1 MAKDKKTKNEV
12 IPEGMEEKDYA
23 DAAFRK
29 KVTIINGV
37 VLLAFLVGIV
47 SIILFGW
54 ADNKRKNEDFF
65 EIKAAYEE
73 ERDNVLAELQEIDNK
88 GGTFEDKRAVKIEVT
103 DDTFSYW
110 LSDLDESY
118 QGDRDTEDYG
128 KFGGAEIHIQGIFVT
143 REYAGGNQ
151 YWVYRLHSHGEGENH
166 GTAHN
171 HGDEGDEDALINGH
185 SIDEILPF
193 EVVLADGEEVPKDGQ
208 WVDVVGVVGPDS
220 TKNLSGIRS
229 AVVTVMDEPGNEYV
243 E

>member
-1 MAKDKKTKNEV
+1 MAKDKKPKKEV

-29 KVTIINGV
+29 KVTIINSV

-54 ADNKRKNEDFF
+54 ADNKRKNDEFF
-65 EIKAAYEE
+65 EIKAAYEK
-73 ERDNVLAELQEIDNK
+73 ERDNVLARLQEIEKN
-88 GGTFEDKRAVKIEVT
+88 GGTFEDKRSVKIEVT

-118 QGDRDTEDYG
+118 QGDREREDYG
-128 KFGGAEIHIQGIFVT
+128 KFGGAEIHIQGVFVT

-151 YWVYRLHSHGEGENH
+151 YWVYRLHDHGEGDNH
-166 GTAHN
+166 GAAHN
-171 HGDEGDEDALINGH
+171 HGEDGDEDALINGH

-193 EVVLADGEEVPKDGQ
+193 EVVLADGEEIPKDGQ

-243 E
+243 D

>member
-47 SIILFGW
+47 SIVLFGW
-54 ADNKRKNEDFF
+54 ADNKRKNEEFF

-88 GGTFEDKRAVKIEVT
+88 GGTFEDKRSVKIEVT

-110 LSDLDESY
+110 LSDLDKSY

-166 GTAHN
+166 GAAHN
-171 HGDEGDEDALINGH
+171 HSDEGDEDALINGH

-229 AVVTVMDEPGNEYV
+229 AVVTVMD
-243 E
+243 